1 MSHLHAHPPPYS
13 YVPGFLSK
21 NIEEHFH
28 INVMGESLYHSS
40 VLYLSFESCNISAG
54 ILCCYIH
61 NGVKVR
67 SRNRFEEHLKNA
79 NSISEEH

>member
-1 MSHLHAHPPPYS
+1 MHTHPPYS
-13 YVPGFLSK
+13 YVPGFFSK

-28 INVMGESLYHSS
+28 INVMGEVY
-40 VLYLSFESCNISAG
+40 VESCNISAG